1 MNVAVLRIRAPLRR
15 RRCRLA
21 RGSVGEHV
29 AQERRELADIA
40 ITAHFGPAVKE
51 LGNLPLPI
59 DELKGTATSR
69 LEQTRIDSV
78 IEAAV
83 PRVDIEHDFCAA
95 ENGRH
100 VIRSEKAVREP
111 CAQARSGGEFFP
123 PGSEGAHSSITR
135 RRRRLTLRFSSAAP
149 PLPSLRISTRQRSSN
164 RSRSPPW

>member
-21 RGSVGEHV
+21 RGSVGEHL

-40 ITAHFGPAVKE
+40 ITAHFSQAVKQ
-51 LGNLPLPI
+51 LGDLPLPV

-69 LEQTRIDSV
+69 LEQTRIDAV

-111 CAQARSGGEFFP
+111 CAQARSRGEFFYP
-123 PGSEGAHSSITR
+123 PADDAHVKLIG
-135 RRRRLTLRFSSAAP
+135 
-149 PLPSLRISTRQRSSN
+149 
-164 RSRSPPW
+164 

>member
-15 RRCRLA
+15 RRRRLA
-21 RGSVGEHV
+21 RGSVGEHL

-69 LEQTRIDSV
+69 LEQTRIDAV
-78 IEAAV
+78 VEAAV
-83 PRVDIEHDFCAA
+83 PSVDIEHDFCAA

-100 VIRSEKAVREP
+100 VIRRETAVREP
-111 CAQARSGGEFFP
+111 CAKARSRGELISP
-123 PGSEGAHSSITR
+123 RAEDAHVK
-135 RRRRLTLRFSSAAP
+135 
-149 PLPSLRISTRQRSSN
+149 
-164 RSRSPPW
+164 